1 MRWQLENK
9 IIILLFLQSIRV
21 KTTSSFGVI
30 RWKKRNKQLTNIL
43 ELSYVFQW
51 FPNVSKGFPLER
63 SLMINSENCSRHS
76 WTITRKTCTCE
87 MTEMSMTLFTV
98 RASGTTSSRVHV
110 CVAAYEDGSYEVWS
124 NILIF
129 AVDLF
134 CCKFCVFFT
143 RKVLFLYYMKFE
155 FCYWFLYPHLVSVT
169 SYWFFRDLFIIFC
182 VLTVFSKFHSTA

>member
-134 CCKFCVFFT
+134 CCQFCVF
-143 RKVLFLYYMKFE
+143 LQEKFCFFITWSLSFVID
-155 FCYWFLYPHLVSVT
+155 FCIH
-169 SYWFFRDLFIIFC
+169 I
-182 VLTVFSKFHSTA
+182 